1 MAACAPDTGARIE
14 GEAMIRS
21 LRYLF
26 LAALGL
32 VLLTVALANRAPVTL
47 KALPEDLAAFT
58 GFAWQV
64 ELPLFMVIF
73 GGIIAGLL
81 IGFVWEWFREM
92 KHRSTASR
100 KTREVARLERE
111 LAVMKDSQSVPG
123 DDILALLNKPKA

>member
-1 MAACAPDTGARIE
+1 
-14 GEAMIRS
+14 MIRS

-58 GFAWQV
+58 GFAWQI

-92 KHRSTASR
+92 KHRSTANR

-111 LAVMKDSQSVPG
+111 LAVMKDNQSVPK
-123 DDILALLNKPKA
+123 DDILAILDKPKA

>member
-58 GFAWQV
+58 GFAWQI

-111 LAVMKDSQSVPG
+111 LAVMKDSQSVPK
-123 DDILALLNKPKA
+123 DDILAILDKPKA

>member
-1 MAACAPDTGARIE
+1 
-14 GEAMIRS
+14 MIRS

-32 VLLTVALANRAPVTL
+32 ALLTVALANRAPVTL

-58 GFAWQV
+58 GFAWQI
-64 ELPLFMVIF
+64 ELPLFIVIF

-111 LAVMKDSQSVPG
+111 LAVMKDSQSVPK
-123 DDILALLNKPKA
+123 DDILAILDKPKA

>member
-58 GFAWQV
+58 GFAWQI

-73 GGIIAGLL
+73 GGIITGLL

-111 LAVMKDSQSVPG
+111 LAVMKDSQSVPK
-123 DDILALLNKPKA
+123 DDILAILDKPKA

>member
-1 MAACAPDTGARIE
+1 
-14 GEAMIRS
+14 MIRS

-32 VLLTVALANRAPVTL
+32 ALLTVALANRAPVTL

-58 GFAWQV
+58 GFAWQID
-64 ELPLFMVIF
+64 LPLFMVIF

-111 LAVMKDSQSVPG
+111 LAVMRDSQSVPK
-123 DDILALLNKPKA
+123 DDILALLDKPKA

>member
-14 GEAMIRS
+14 GVAMIRS

-32 VLLTVALANRAPVTL
+32 ALLTVALANRAPVTL

-58 GFAWQV
+58 GFAWQI

-111 LAVMKDSQSVPG
+111 LAVMKDSQSVPK
-123 DDILALLNKPKA
+123 DDILAILDKPKA

>member
-14 GEAMIRS
+14 GVAMIRS

-111 LAVMKDSQSVPG
+111 LAVMKDSQSVPK
-123 DDILALLNKPKA
+123 DDILAILDKPKA